1 MKGNEAVVALIESLE
16 ALGIHYMVTGSY
28 ASNVHG
34 VPRSTMDAD
43 FIIEAPPEE
52 VDRLLDGLKP
62 PLRPASQML
71 FETVTSSHRWMV
83 RVDRSAFTLELFLL
97 NNHPFDRSRFDRRTR
112 EEVLPGIMSWLP
124 TAEDVI
130 VQKLRWSVRA
140 KRPKDFKDAC
150 EVISVQRNRLD
161 WPYIEQWCAELEASA
176 ALAEARSIA
185 EG

>member
-1 MKGNEAVVALIESLE
+1 MKGNEAVLAVIADLE
-16 ALGIHYMVTGSY
+16 RLGIHYMVTGSY

-34 VPRSTMDAD
+34 VPRSTKDAD

-52 VDRLLDGLKP
+52 IDRLLDSLEP
-62 PLRPASQML
+62 PLRSDPQML
-71 FETVTSSHRWMV
+71 FETVTSSHRWIV
-83 RVDRSAFTLELFLL
+83 RVDRSPFTVELFLL

-112 EEVLPGIMSWLP
+112 EEVLPGTMAWLP

-130 VQKLRWSVRA
+130 VQKLRWSASA

-150 EVISVQRNRLD
+150 DVIGVQRGRLD
-161 WPYIEQWCAELEASA
+161 WPYIEKWCADLGASA
-176 ALAEARSIA
+176 ILAEARSIP